1 MEAKQYISK
10 KPKSM
15 ELIKKEI
22 NKNYLETNE
31 NKNVMIQKLW
41 DATRGTLTA
50 IQNYLRKWEKRQIN
64 TLTLHL
70 KQLEREK
77 QKYQS

>member
-31 NKNVMIQKLW
+31 NKNVMIQKL
-41 DATRGTLTA
+41 
-50 IQNYLRKWEKRQIN
+50 
-64 TLTLHL
+64 
-70 KQLEREK
+70 
-77 QKYQS
+77 